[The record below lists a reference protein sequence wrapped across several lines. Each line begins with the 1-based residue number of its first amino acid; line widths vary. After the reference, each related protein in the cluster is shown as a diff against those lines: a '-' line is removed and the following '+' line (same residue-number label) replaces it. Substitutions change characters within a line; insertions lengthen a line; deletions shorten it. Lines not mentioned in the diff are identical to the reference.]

1 MLLTKPLLL
10 IILLCI
16 IPTCITEETPIV
28 TEIGENE
35 SYEII
40 WNDEYHVFEH
50 KYPET
55 PSIYKRTLTGVKN
68 VWFTLKTFF
77 YTLLDF
83 DIDYTVTK
91 EEWNGTGYEQTD
103 QATFSTGITHNPNH
117 TETTISTIDPVEQY
131 FQNNKSR
138 VEDWDGDDPE
148 HPDVLNVSVE
158 IDYSGDVLD
167 DSNYGYITL
176 DNDEAE
182 GIYNDDV
189 DYGFSLDGRGAGG
202 GSGSIYKGVN
212 MYGGTGGDTSGMGGA
227 FNTIFW
233 CLIPLIFILSV
244 MKLSGRVLK

>member
-1 MLLTKPLLL
+1 MLLAKMLLL

-16 IPTCITEETPIV
+16 IPTNIAEETPIV

-55 PSIYKRTLTGVKN
+55 PSIYKGTLTGVKN

-91 EEWNGTGYEQTD
+91 EEWNGVEYEQTD
-103 QATFSTGITHNPNH
+103 QAMFSTGITHNPNH
-117 TETTISTIDPVEQY
+117 TETTISTIDPVEEY

-158 IDYSGDVLD
+158 IDYPGDVLD
-167 DSNYGYITL
+167 DSNYGYTTL
-176 DNDEAE
+176 DNTEAE
-182 GIYNDDV
+182 GIYNGDV
-189 DYGFSLDGRGAGG
+189 DYGFALDGRGAGG
-202 GSGSIYKGVN
+202 GSGSIYEGVN
-212 MYGGTGGDTSGMGGA
+212 MYGGAGGDTSGMGGA